1 MCFVVTGVTGVCGD
15 VQQHG
20 GGPAGRGSA
29 PGRGVLV
36 SAVQLH
42 LLSGVE
48 DEESAGVSQQQSV
61 AV

>member
-1 MCFVVTGVTGVCGD
+1 MCFVVPGVCGN

-20 GGPAGRGSA
+20 GGPAGRGTA
-29 PGRGVLV
+29 PGHGVLV

-42 LLSGVE
+42 LLPGVE
-48 DEESAGVSQQQSV
+48 DEESAGVSQQQSA